1 MGGIEDRIKDIEE
14 ELRKTEYNKAT
25 EHHIG
30 ILKAKLAKLQA
41 EASERHSG
49 GGGGFA
55 IPKSGDATIAL
66 VGFPSVGKSS
76 ILNKM
81 TGQES
86 RVGSYAFTT
95 LRVIPGTLDY
105 KGAQIQILDLPGI
118 IENAAIGSG
127 RGREILSMVRAADL
141 ILIIT
146 DTDMKGIDRIIL
158 ELEKVGIVVTRKKKN
173 IAMKK
178 ASKGGIKIH
187 MPRNVEID
195 ENEIKDVIKEF
206 KITNADL
213 YIRERVT
220 MEDIIDFLSGNR
232 VYAKSLVVVNKID
245 MPHDT
250 RRVRRESKKYRKVVK
265 VSASTGA
272 GIDELKESIYE
283 ELDLVRV
290 YLRKKSGEVDY
301 ERPLVLTRGATVRDV
316 CRRVSREMLR
326 SFRYALLTRTSGK
339 IMDQRVGLDYDID
352 DEDVVT
358 IISRN

>member
-1 MGGIEDRIKDIEE
+1 MATIEDRIKDIEE

-55 IPKSGDATIAL
+55 IPKAGDATIAL

-76 ILNKM
+76 LLNSL
-81 TGQES
+81 TGAES
-86 RVGSYAFTT
+86 KVGSFAFTT

-118 IENAAIGSG
+118 IENAALGSG
-127 RGREILSMVRAADL
+127 RGREVLSMVRAADL

-158 ELEKVGIVVTRKKKN
+158 ELEKVGIIVTRKKKN

-178 ASKGGIKIH
+178 ANKGGIKIH
-187 MPRNVEID
+187 KPKNVEIED
-195 ENEIKDVIKEF
+195 EEIKSVIKEF

-220 MEDIIDFLSGNR
+220 MDDIIDFLSGNR
-232 VYAKSLVVVNKID
+232 VYAKMLVVVNKID
-245 MPHDT
+245 LPHDT
-250 RRVRRESKKYRKVVK
+250 RKLMREAAKYKNLIK
-265 VSASTGA
+265 VSAAVGTGV
-272 GIDELKESIYE
+272 DDLKEYIYR
-283 ELDLVRV
+283 ELSLVRI
-290 YLRKKSGEVDY
+290 YLRKKSGDVDF
-301 ERPLVLTRGATVRDV
+301 ERPLVLTEGSKVREV

-326 SFRYALLTRTSGK
+326 SFRYALLTRNSARVN
-339 IMDQRVGLDYDID
+339 DQKVGLDYHVQ
-352 DEDVVT
+352 DEDIIT
-358 IISRN
+358 IVSKN

>member
-14 ELRKTEYNKAT
+14 ELKKTEYNKAT

-30 ILKAKLAKLQA
+30 ILKAKLAKLQT
-41 EASERHSG
+41 EASERKSG

-76 ILNKM
+76 LLNAM
-81 TGQES
+81 TGTES
-86 RVGSYAFTT
+86 KVGAFAFTT
-95 LRVIPGTLDY
+95 LTVIPGTLDY
-105 KGAQIQILDLPGI
+105 RGTQIQILDLPGI

-141 ILIIT
+141 ILVVT
-146 DTDMKGIDRIIL
+146 DTDMKGIDRIIM
-158 ELEKVGIVVTRKKKN
+158 ELEKVGIVITRKKKN

-178 ASKGGIKIH
+178 TNKGGIKIH
-187 MPRNVEID
+187 KPRNVDID
-195 ENEIKDVIKEF
+195 DAEIKDVIKEF

-213 YIRERVT
+213 YIRERVK

-250 RRVRRESKKYRKVVK
+250 RKVRRESSKYRKVVK
-265 VSASTGA
+265 VSASNGTG
-272 GIDELKESIYE
+272 IEELKESIYD
-283 ELDLVRV
+283 ELDLVRI
-290 YLRKKSGEVDY
+290 YLRKKSGDVDY
-301 ERPLVLTRGATVRDV
+301 ERPLVLTKGASIRDV

-326 SFRYALLTRTSGK
+326 SFRYALLTRNSGK
-339 IMDQRVGLDYDID
+339 IIDQRVGLDYDIE

>member
-41 EASERHSG
+41 EASERHTG

-55 IPKSGDATIAL
+55 VPKAGDATIAL

-76 ILNKM
+76 LLNRL
-81 TGQES
+81 TGAES
-86 RVGSYAFTT
+86 KVGSFAFTT

-118 IENAAIGSG
+118 IENAALGSG
-127 RGREILSMVRAADL
+127 RGREVLSMVRSADL
-141 ILIIT
+141 ILIVT

-158 ELEKVGIVVTRKKKN
+158 ELEKVGIVVTRRRKN

-178 ASKGGIKIH
+178 ANKGGIKIH
-187 MPRNVEID
+187 KPKNVEID
-195 ENEIKDVIKEF
+195 DDDIKSVIKEF

-213 YIRERVT
+213 YIRERVE

-232 VYAKSLVVVNKID
+232 VYAKMLVVVNKID
-245 MPHDT
+245 LPHDT
-250 RRVRRESKKYRKVVK
+250 RKVMCESSKYADVIK
-265 VSASTGA
+265 VSAATGV
-272 GIDELKESIYE
+272 GVEELKEYIHK

-290 YLRKKSGEVDY
+290 YLRKRSGVVDF
-301 ERPLVLTRGATVRDV
+301 ERPLVLTNGSTVREV

-326 SFRYALLTRTSGK
+326 SFRYALLTRNRGK
-339 IMDQRVGLDYDID
+339 INDQKVGLDYDIE
-352 DEDVVT
+352 DEDIIT
-358 IISRN
+358 IVSRN

>member
-14 ELRKTEYNKAT
+14 ELKKTEYNKAT

-49 GGGGFA
+49 GGGGFS

-76 ILNKM
+76 LLNAM
-81 TGQES
+81 TGTES
-86 RVGSYAFTT
+86 KVGSFAFTT
-95 LRVIPGTLDY
+95 LKVIPGTLNY
-105 KGAQIQILDLPGI
+105 RGAQIQILDLPGI
-118 IENAAIGSG
+118 IENAALGSG
-127 RGREILSMVRAADL
+127 RGREVLSMVRAADL

-178 ASKGGIKIH
+178 ANKGGIKIH
-187 MPRNVEID
+187 KPKNVEID
-195 ENEIKDVIKEF
+195 DEDIKGVIKEF

-213 YIRERVT
+213 YIRENVT

-232 VYAKSLVVVNKID
+232 VYAKSLLVVNKID

-250 RRVRRESKKYRKVVK
+250 RKVRRESSKYRKVVK
-265 VSASTGA
+265 VSASKGTGVE
-272 GIDELKESIYE
+272 ELKESIYE

-290 YLRKKSGEVDY
+290 YLRKKSGDVDY
-301 ERPLVLTRGATVRDV
+301 ERPLVLTRGATVREV

-326 SFRYALLTRTSGK
+326 SFRYALLTRSNSK
-339 IMDQRVGLDYDID
+339 IIDQRVGLDYDIQ

-358 IISRN
+358 IVSRN